1 MINEKG
7 HRKAMQASKI
17 PDYEPVLKMR
27 NGTFQFVIR
36 ELYIKGTGDTVS
48 GAYKDLLEKKEAIIK
63 EFRNDDALANLP
75 SPRGGH
81 TFVSR
86 QGFAPNVFTIKSAIV
101 GLIVLAVMI
110 VGLNSLQSTI
120 ESTRLIS
127 GMEVLKRIEQG
138 IAALGAPGQAMSPE
152 QQEEIIHNLR
162 SLVVQVKPFVDE
174 LAPLFQCPSPG
185 NAPGDSVCGEKA
197 E

>member
-1 MINEKG
+1 MINAKG
-7 HRKAMQASKI
+7 HRKAMHTSKI

-27 NGTFQFVIR
+27 NGTFRFVIR
-36 ELYIKGTGDTVS
+36 ELCIKGTGDTVS
-48 GAYKDLLEKKEAIIK
+48 RAYEDLLEKKKAVISV
-63 EFRNDDALANLP
+63 FRDDDALADLP
-75 SPRGGH
+75 PPRGGH
-81 TFVSR
+81 LFVSR
-86 QGFAPNVFTIKSAIV
+86 QRFAPGVFAIKSAIV
-101 GLIVLAVMI
+101 GLIVIVVMS
-110 VGLNSLQSTI
+110 VGLNSL

-127 GMEVLKRIEQG
+127 GKGVLKKIERQIVKLG
-138 IAALGAPGQAMSPE
+138 DPSRALSPE
-152 QQEEIIHNLR
+152 KQEKIIHNLR

>member
-1 MINEKG
+1 MINAKG

-27 NGTFQFVIR
+27 NGTFQFVIG

-48 GAYKDLLEKKEAIIK
+48 KAYKNLLKKKEAIIK
-63 EFRNDDALANLP
+63 EFRDDDALADLP

-81 TFVSR
+81 PFVSR
-86 QGFAPNVFTIKSAIV
+86 QEFAPGVFAIKSAIV
-101 GLIVLAVMI
+101 GLIVLVVI
-110 VGLNSLQSTI
+110 TVGLNSL

-127 GMEVLKRIEQG
+127 GMAVLKRIERAINTLG
-138 IAALGAPGQAMSPE
+138 IPSQAMSPE
-152 QQEEIIHNLR
+152 RHEEISRNLR
-162 SLVVQVKPFVDE
+162 ALVVQVKPFVDE

-185 NAPGDSVCGEKA
+185 NTPGDSVGGERA

>member
-1 MINEKG
+1 
-7 HRKAMQASKI
+7 MQAGKI

-63 EFRNDDALANLP
+63 EFRNDDALADLP

-81 TFVSR
+81 PFVSR
-86 QGFAPNVFTIKSAIV
+86 QGFAPGVFAIKSAIV

-110 VGLNSLQSTI
+110 VGLNDLQSTI

-127 GMEVLKRIEQG
+127 GMEVLKRIERG

-162 SLVVQVKPFVDE
+162 SLVVQVKPFADE
-174 LAPLFQCPSPG
+174 LAPLFQCPSQESTPG
-185 NAPGDSVCGEKA
+185 GSLHRKEAG
-197 E
+197 

>member
-1 MINEKG
+1 
-7 HRKAMQASKI
+7 MQTSEI
-17 PDYEPVLKMR
+17 PDYEPVLRIR

-48 GAYKDLLEKKEAIIK
+48 RAYKDLLEKKEATIK
-63 EFRNDDALANLP
+63 KFRDEDALADLP
-75 SPRGGH
+75 PPRGDH
-81 TFVSR
+81 P
-86 QGFAPNVFTIKSAIV
+86 FASKQRFAHGVFAIKSAII
-101 GLIVLAVMI
+101 GLTVLVVMI

-127 GMEVLKRIEQG
+127 GKGVLKKIERQIVKLG
-138 IAALGAPGQAMSPE
+138 DPSRALSPE
-152 QQEEIIHNLR
+152 KQEKIIHNLR

>member
-1 MINEKG
+1 MINAKG

-17 PDYEPVLKMR
+17 PDYEPVLKIR

-48 GAYKDLLEKKEAIIK
+48 RAYEDLLEKKKAIIK
-63 EFRNDDALANLP
+63 EFRDDDVLADLP
-75 SPRGGH
+75 SPRGDH
-81 TFVSR
+81 HFVSR
-86 QGFAPNVFTIKSAIV
+86 QKFAPGVFAIKSAIV
-101 GLIVLAVMI
+101 GLIVLVVMS
-110 VGLNSLQSTI
+110 VGLNSL

-127 GMEVLKRIEQG
+127 GKGILKKIERQIVKLG
-138 IAALGAPGQAMSPE
+138 DPSRALSPE
-152 QQEEIIHNLR
+152 KQEEIIHNLR
-162 SLVVQVKPFVDE
+162 ALVVQVKPFVDE
-174 LAPLFQCPSPG
+174 LAPLFQCPSSG